1 MQDNSSADTLS
12 QKLLLGF
19 KGKCPNCSEGKMF
32 ESYLK
37 IKHSCGDCGEEFH
50 HHRADDLP
58 AYYVILIVGHIIV
71 TAALSVEFKYH
82 PSYLTHLAIWLPST
96 VILSLLLLQPI
107 KGAITALQ
115 WHTGMHGF
123 KHAKASRDSARKL

>member
-1 MQDNSSADTLS
+1 MSDTIPEKTFSEIFLC
-12 QKLLLGF
+12 GF
-19 KGKCPNCSEGKMF
+19 KGKCPSCGEGKMF
-32 ESYLK
+32 ASYLK
-37 IKHSCGDCGEEFH
+37 VNHSCETCGEELH

-96 VILSLLLLQPI
+96 VLLSLLLLQPI
-107 KGAITALQ
+107 KGAIAAIQ

-123 KHAKASRDSARKL
+123 KHAKTLRETTRKL

>member
-1 MQDNSSADTLS
+1 MSPDQPPSLS
-12 QKLLLGF
+12 EPLSRGF
-19 KGKCPNCSEGKMF
+19 KGNCPSCGEGRIF
-32 ESYLK
+32 ESFLK
-37 IKHSCGDCGEEFH
+37 VRHSCTHCGEELH

-82 PSYLTHLAIWLPST
+82 PSYWVHLAIWLPLT
-96 VILSLLLLQPI
+96 VTLSLLLLQPI

-123 KHAKASRDSARKL
+123 KHAKALRDSARKL